1 MMALLSLKDSLV
13 LLVCIVVVYNV
24 ALVIYRLLFS
34 PLAQFPGPKL
44 AAASLW
50 YQYYYD
56 VVQRG
61 RYTWKIAELHA
72 QYGP

>member
-13 LLVCIVVVYNV
+13 LFVCIVVVYNV

-61 RYTWKIAELHA
+61 RYTWNIAELHA